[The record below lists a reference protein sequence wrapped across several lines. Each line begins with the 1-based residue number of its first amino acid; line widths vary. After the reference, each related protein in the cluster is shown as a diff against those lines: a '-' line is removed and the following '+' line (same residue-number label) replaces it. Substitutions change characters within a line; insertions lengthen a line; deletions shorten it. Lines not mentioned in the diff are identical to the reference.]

1 MRPSKRAALALV
13 LILALLAGCGSASA
27 VPARQHSVALVAKST
42 ETEFWLSVFAGAQAA
57 AAEYNLK
64 LTVTGP
70 DTEEDYESQNAMVEQ
85 AVADGAEALVFSAID
100 FSNNASAIDAAAAAG
115 VKIVAIDSN
124 VDSTAVS
131 TYIGTDNYA
140 AGRMAAQA
148 ALDRVEGELRVGIV
162 NYDISSANGQ
172 EREQG
177 AVDMFDESGR
187 ARVVQVINTLAE
199 AQHAQ
204 ADTAAM
210 LQQYPEINVL
220 LAFNEPTSVGA
231 AEAVRQR
238 GVSDAVF
245 LVGLEDEDEEYLR
258 SLEHA
263 LRNPAFPLFLGRR
276 SCPPTLPLCL
286 GMRDGS
292 LEQALRAE
300 PSLVP
305 VCRGDT
311 KKRKIRVLLET
322 GPETYGAVV
331 QQDLPLSFSPE
342 HRQYG
347 YRAVREEVW
356 DTVPLPEPT
365 EHDPF
370 EELR

>member
-1 MRPSKRAALALV
+1 MRPSKRAALALA

-42 ETEFWLSVFAGAQAA
+42 KTEFWLSVFAGAQAA

-245 LVGLEDEDEEYLR
+245 LVGFDSNVATIDGLQEGSVDALIVQNPYAMGYLGVESAWRLLTGQTAGMEEVVDTSTR
-258 SLEHA
+258 TVDRDNMFTMDSQKA
-263 LRNPAFPLFLGRR
+263 LFAFERR
-276 SCPPTLPLCL
+276 S
-286 GMRDGS
+286 
-292 LEQALRAE
+292 E
-300 PSLVP
+300 
-305 VCRGDT
+305 
-311 KKRKIRVLLET
+311 
-322 GPETYGAVV
+322 
-331 QQDLPLSFSPE
+331 
-342 HRQYG
+342 
-347 YRAVREEVW
+347 
-356 DTVPLPEPT
+356 
-365 EHDPF
+365 
-370 EELR
+370 